1 MANTQTTVPTFV
13 DGQVLGAERLNQ
25 SAGTGVPVFATTV
38 TRDAGFGGAGEKALA
53 EGQLCY
59 LESTNV
65 VQYYDGAAWA
75 TLGPAPAVSSGL
87 TFILKQTLTAASQH
101 NLTNVFS
108 ASYDHYIVRFTNFS
122 ITGGSLDMRYG
133 TSGTPDTGSNYSN
146 NGIYNDSAQ
155 VSTASNQFNASFN
168 RLVGNSSANMGTFLE
183 ISSPFL
189 TQKTTY
195 TVSNSSLGASDIIGN
210 LIRGTVNTST
220 SYTDLVLFGSSG
232 NISGVISI
240 YGLANS

>member
-1 MANTQTTVPTFV
+1 MANTQTTVPSFV
-13 DGQVLGAERLNQ
+13 SSQVLTAAQMMN
-25 SAGTGVPVFATTV
+25 SAATGVPVFATTV
-38 TRDAGFGGAGEKALA
+38 TRDAGFGGAGEKVLA

-75 TLGPAPAVSSGL
+75 TLAPAPAVSSGL
-87 TFILKQTLTAASQH
+87 TLIAKTTLTAATQH
-101 NLTNVFS
+101 NLLNVFS
-108 ASYDHYIVRFTNFS
+108 ASYDHYSVRFTNFS
-122 ITGGSLDMRYG
+122 VTTGGINMRYG

-146 NGIYNDSAQ
+146 NGIYNDDAQ
-155 VSTASNQFNASFN
+155 VSTTAN
-168 RLVGNSSANMGTFLE
+168 RFNSSSNSFVNNQSTNMGTFVE

-195 TVSNSSLGASDIIGN
+195 TVSNSSLGGASIIGN
-210 LIRGTVNTST
+210 LIRGTVNTAT
-220 SYTDLVLFGSSG
+220 SYTDLVIFSTGD
-232 NISGVISI
+232 ISGVISI